1 MCLRELFY
9 YGKKRRKRETRLKT
23 IKKKAGREHWE
34 DLREMT
40 RNRHWQRELIETQ
53 HIPGGAGSID

>member
-23 IKKKAGREHWE
+23 MKKKAGREHWE

-53 HIPGGAGSID
+53 HIP